1 MKRSCVVIA
10 LVLAAC
16 ARSNASTKPEP
27 AAAASASAAPASAAV
42 DAVRVVLRKL
52 DSKARLE
59 GELFP
64 FEAVAIHARA
74 NGFVASVP
82 VDRGSRVKSGQL
94 LAALVAPELATQ
106 RAEAE
111 AKVQADKS
119 TFDRLSAAAKTEG
132 AVAGHDVELAQAALR
147 AAQAHVQT
155 LRAMEQYLTM
165 TAPFA
170 GVVTER
176 NVHPGALV
184 GPQAG
189 AASPMLRLEQVDK
202 LRLTVPV
209 PENLVGVIDE
219 GSAAKFSVRAW
230 PGESFSGTTRRIS
243 HSVEPRTRAMMVEL
257 DVDNADGRLAPG
269 MFADVEWP
277 VRRSRPTPFVPAG
290 AIVQST
296 EKTFVV
302 RIQDGTIEHVPVQR
316 GSTAGDLVEVFGALN
331 EGDLVARRGSEELRA
346 GARVAVRM
354 PGQGDAKS
362 K

>member
-1 MKRSCVVIA
+1 MRRPYFA
-10 LVLAAC
+10 LALALAAC
-16 ARSNASTKPEP
+16 TRGNASTKPEP
-27 AAAASASAAPASAAV
+27 APSASASACASSEV
-42 DAVRVVLRKL
+42 DVVRVALRKL
-52 DSKARLE
+52 DAKARLE

-82 VDRGSRVKSGQL
+82 VDRGTRVKSGQL
-94 LAALVAPELATQ
+94 LATLVAPELAAQ

-132 AVAGHDVELAQAALR
+132 AVAGHDVELAQAALH
-147 AAQAHVQT
+147 ADQARVQT
-155 LRAMEQYLTM
+155 LRAMEQYLTV

-189 AASPMLRLEQVDK
+189 ATPPMLRLEQVDK

-219 GSAAKFSVRAW
+219 GATARFSVRAW
-230 PGESFSGTTRRIS
+230 PSESFAGTTRRIS

-257 DVDNADGRLAPG
+257 DVDNVDGRLAPG

-277 VRRSRPTPFVPAG
+277 VRRSLPTPFVPAA

-302 RIQDGTIEHVPVQR
+302 RVKDGTIEHVPVQR

-331 EGDLVARRGSEELRA
+331 EGDLVARRGSEELRP
-346 GARVAVRM
+346 GARVTVRM
-354 PGQGDAKS
+354 PGQGDGKS

>member
-1 MKRSCVVIA
+1 MKPPYFA
-10 LVLAAC
+10 LALALAAC
-16 ARSNASTKPEP
+16 ARGNASTKPE
-27 AAAASASAAPASAAV
+27 AAPSASASASAPSGV
-42 DAVRVVLRKL
+42 EVVRVVLRTL
-52 DSKARLE
+52 DTKAHLE
-59 GELFP
+59 GELSP

-74 NGFVASVP
+74 NGFVASMP

-94 LAALVAPELATQ
+94 LVTLVAPELAAQ

-111 AKVQADKS
+111 AKAHADKS

-132 AVAGHDVELAQAALR
+132 AVAGNDVELAQAALR
-147 AAQAHVQT
+147 ADQARVQT
-155 LRAMEQYLTM
+155 LRAMEAYLTV

-184 GPQAG
+184 GPQA
-189 AASPMLRLEQVDK
+189 AAAPPMLRLEQVDK

-209 PENLVGVIDE
+209 PEDLVGAIDE
-219 GSAAKFSVRAW
+219 GSTAKFSVRAW

-243 HSVEPRTRAMMVEL
+243 RSVEPRTRAMMVEL
-257 DVDNADGRLAPG
+257 DVDNADGRLASG

-290 AIVQST
+290 AVVQST

-302 RIQDGTIEHVPVQR
+302 RIKDGAIEHVPVRR
-316 GSTAGDLVEVFGALN
+316 GSATGEMVEVFGALN
-331 EGDLVARRGSEELRA
+331 EGDLVARRGSEELRP
-346 GARVAVRM
+346 GARVTVRM
-354 PGQGDAKS
+354 PGQGDGKS